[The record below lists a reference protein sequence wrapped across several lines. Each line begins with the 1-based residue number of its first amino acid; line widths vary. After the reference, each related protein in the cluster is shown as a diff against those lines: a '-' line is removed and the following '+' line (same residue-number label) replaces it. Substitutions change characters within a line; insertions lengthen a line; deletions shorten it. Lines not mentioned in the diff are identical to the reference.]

1 MGAEARTTATR
12 VRAFDGL
19 RGLAIA
25 AVLLFHAQISWA
37 RGGFLGVSA
46 FFTLSG
52 YLITSLLL
60 DEHGRAGAISLRT
73 FWSRRARRLLPAAYV
88 AIAGVLLYGATVA
101 TVDQVRSL
109 RGDVV
114 SALAYVA
121 NWHFYFVGRS
131 YEQLFT
137 APSPVLHFWSL
148 AIEEQFYIVFPV
160 LLLGALRITRGRR
173 RVLGT
178 LFVAAISASV
188 VESIVLFS
196 ISGESRV
203 YYGTDTRAAELLV
216 GGLLALALH
225 GRALPRATTRVRIAA
240 TVTGVAALGIILF
253 WWATV
258 NQTASWLYHGGF
270 ALHAVLTAVVITAV
284 RVDGP
289 LARAVAAHPL
299 RWLGRLSYGIYLF
312 HWPIYLWLTPART
325 GLATAPLLAL
335 RLAVTLPCAIAS
347 YYFLEQPILR
357 GIRVRGRAAIA
368 AVPITTAGLVVGL
381 IAVTASPPAAA
392 IVLAPLDA
400 PQTVASVAPPKPHG
414 APPLYRVPSPKRPL
428 RILVVGDSVG
438 LTLGRGIEEWAHNT
452 GAATVDN
459 LGHIYC
465 PLGREAPYAAG
476 YAVVTSPQACDWTTT
491 WQHAVQTF
499 NPDVT
504 ILLFTIW
511 EAAPRQVPGT
521 PGWSHPGE
529 PALDAWQLSEY
540 EAAADTLSARGGQ
553 VVWMTPPCA
562 ATAAVSKQ
570 DGMWYVDERT
580 IPRLAAARRAVHVL
594 DLNSK
599 ICPQGKYESTID
611 GVANARPDGTHF
623 SDAGALA
630 VANWAMP
637 IVLGQ
642 KPAPAYPREG

>member
-1 MGAEARTTATR
+1 MDVQARTLTSR

-60 DEHGRAGAISLRT
+60 DEHARSRTVSLRT
-73 FWSRRARRLLPAAYV
+73 FWSRRARRLLPAAYL
-88 AIAGVLLYGATVA
+88 AIAGVLVYGATVA
-101 TVDQVRSL
+101 TTDQVRSL

-121 NWHFYFVGRS
+121 NWHFYFTGQS
-131 YEQLFT
+131 YEKLFT

-148 AIEEQFYIVFPV
+148 SIEEQFYIVFPV
-160 LLLGALRITRGRR
+160 VLLGALRFTRGRR
-173 RVLGT
+173 RVLVG
-178 LFVAAISASV
+178 LFAAAITLSV

-216 GGLLALALH
+216 GGLLAVLLH
-225 GRALPRATTRVRIAA
+225 GRALPRTTKEMRIASVA
-240 TVTGVAALGIILF
+240 IGGAALAVILY

-270 ALHAVLTAVVITAV
+270 ALHAVLVAIVITAV
-284 RVDGP
+284 RVEGP
-289 LARAVAAHPL
+289 FARAIAAHPIE
-299 RWLGRLSYGIYLF
+299 WLGRLSYGIYLF

-335 RLAVTLPCAIAS
+335 RLAVTLPCAVFS
-347 YYFLEQPILR
+347 YFLLEQPILR
-357 GIRVRGRAAIA
+357 GIRMRGRVAVA
-368 AVPITTAGLVVGL
+368 AVPITTTMLVVGL
-381 IAVTASPPAAA
+381 VSVTASPPASAV
-392 IVLAPLDA
+392 VLAPLDA
-400 PQTVASVAPPKPHG
+400 PHTVAVVAPPKPKG

-438 LTLGRGIEEWAHNT
+438 LTLGRGFEQWAEHN
-452 GAATVDN
+452 GSAIVEN

-465 PLGREAPYAAG
+465 PLGRDAPYSAG
-476 YAVVTSPQACDWTTT
+476 YVVVKSPHACNWTTT
-491 WQHAVQTF
+491 WQNAVHTF
-499 NPDVT
+499 DPDVT
-504 ILLFTIW
+504 VVLFTIW
-511 EAAPRQVPGT
+511 EAAPRIVPGT
-521 PGWSHPGE
+521 SAWSHPGE
-529 PALDAWQLSEY
+529 PALDNWQLSEY

-553 VVWMTPPCA
+553 IVWMTPPCEA
-562 ATAAVSKQ
+562 NDPVNK
-570 DGMWYVDERT
+570 DNGMWYVDERT
-580 IPRLAAARRAVHVL
+580 IPRLAAARKAVHVL
-594 DLNSK
+594 DLNDK

-623 SDAGALA
+623 SDPGALA

-637 IVLGQ
+637 IVLGE